1 MSKRKRYIY
10 QDVLE
15 IFENEGYEVLS
26 TEEELLNNKGFIY
39 ATTKIKVKCSNGH
52 IIDTITINNFKRGR
66 RCIQCG
72 YEKISK
78 ERSFT
83 YEEVKA
89 YFEYF
94 NYQLLSETYK
104 NNSDNLT
111 VLCPFGHEWHV
122 KFNNFKNQGNRCP
135 YCCGNAKYTIEE
147 VKEYIE
153 SFGYKL
159 LSTEYINSLKKIEIR
174 CPYGHEYKVT
184 FHMFKNQS
192 QRCPYCQVSKGE
204 QRIMDYLNGNNINYI
219 YEKKFDGLIGLGNGL
234 LSYDFYLPQ
243 CNLLIEYQGGF
254 HDGNITGNYKYT
266 FNFERQQEHDRR
278 KKEYAEKNNINLLEI
293 WYWDYDNVEEI
304 LSKELKLK

>member
-122 KFNNFKNQGNRCP
+122 KFNNFKNQ
-135 YCCGNAKYTIEE
+135 
-147 VKEYIE
+147 
-153 SFGYKL
+153 
-159 LSTEYINSLKKIEIR
+159 
-174 CPYGHEYKVT
+174 
-184 FHMFKNQS
+184 S